1 VDVSRLGLRTSLVSL
16 GVLSLV
22 LGLAPAAAAHPLGN
36 SSTNLHSG
44 LIVES
49 DRLVVDHV
57 VDLAEI
63 RTVQLV
69 ASADRDGDR
78 QLDAAERT
86 THAAQACEQ
95 VADAVSLRV
104 DGEEVEV
111 RPDGSGMELAPGQGG
126 LSVARLGCT
135 LVAPLA
141 LDGVTR
147 IEYRD
152 DSFAGRFGWREVTA
166 VGNGTTLVSS
176 DVPTQSPSDRL
187 LDYPPETERS
197 VPDVRSA
204 SLQVRDGGRASE
216 SAPAALGVPAGV
228 LPRGVD
234 GVTQRY
240 AEFVSR
246 REMTLGFGV
255 LAVLLAVVL
264 GSGHALAPGHGKTVM
279 AAYLVGQEGTR
290 RQALLLGGVVTLT
303 HTAGVLLLGF
313 LLLVS
318 TTLAPDRLLPLL
330 EVASG
335 ALLAGVGVYLLRR
348 AVGRRRAL
356 AALQSH
362 GHDHDHDH
370 GHHQDDDP
378 DHHDH
383 GHHDQGH
390 HDHHD
395 HDHGHHDHDHD
406 HGHGHGHHPD
416 RDPLTPDAPAGAVV
430 LAAPSTA
437 VVATAPVPAA
447 RVVAVD
453 HDHGFGRHTHVL
465 PDPARP
471 LGARSL
477 AAMGIAG
484 GLVPSP
490 SALVVLL
497 GATALGRAWFGV
509 LLVLAYGVGMALT
522 LTAAGLALLRARRLL
537 DRVAKPGSAGAQRWV
552 RGARVLAALPVLTA
566 VVIVGVGLLLVTR
579 GALAAAGAG

>member
-1 VDVSRLGLRTSLVSL
+1 MSRLGLRTSLLSL
-16 GVLSLV
+16 GVLSIV

-49 DRLVVDHV
+49 GRLVVDHV

-69 ASADRDGDR
+69 AAADRDGDR

-86 THAAQACEQ
+86 AHAAQACEQ
-95 VADAVSLRV
+95 VAEAITLRV
-104 DGEEVEV
+104 DGDEVEV

-141 LDGVTR
+141 IDGVTR

-176 DVPTQSPSDRL
+176 DVPAESPTDRL

-204 SLQVRDGGRASE
+204 SLQVRAGGRASE

-234 GVTQRY
+234 VVTQRFV
-240 AEFVSR
+240 EFVSR

-362 GHDHDHDH
+362 GHHHDPGHHDGHGH
-370 GHHQDDDP
+370 GHHHDP
-378 DHHDH
+378 GHHH
-383 GHHDQGH
+383 GHGDDR
-390 HDHHD
+390 DHHD
-395 HDHGHHDHDHD
+395 HDHDPGH
-406 HGHGHGHHPD
+406 HHPD
-416 RDPLTPDAPAGAVV
+416 RDPLTPNAPARTDV
-430 LAAPSTA
+430 LTVPSAA
-437 VVATAPVPAA
+437 VVATDPVPAA

-477 AAMGIAG
+477 AAMGVAG

-552 RGARVLAALPVLTA
+552 RGTRVLAALPILTA

-579 GALAAAGAG
+579 GALAAAGVG

>member
-1 VDVSRLGLRTSLVSL
+1 MSRLGLRTSLLSL
-16 GVLSLV
+16 GVVSVV

-44 LIVES
+44 LTVES
-49 DRLVVDHV
+49 ERLVVDHI

-63 RTVQLV
+63 RTVQLI
-69 ASADRDGDR
+69 AAADRDGDR
-78 QLDAAERT
+78 QLDEAERT
-86 THAAQACEQ
+86 AHAAQACDQ
-95 VADAVSLRV
+95 VAEAVTVRV
-104 DGEEVEV
+104 DGDEVQV
-111 RPDGSGMELAPGQGG
+111 QPDGSGMELAPGQGG

-135 LVAPLA
+135 LVAPLT

-176 DVPTQSPSDRL
+176 DVPVESPSDRL
-187 LDYPPETERS
+187 LDYPTEAEPRS

-204 SLQVRDGGRASE
+204 SLEVRDGGRASDA
-216 SAPAALGVPAGV
+216 APAALGVPAGV

-348 AVGRRRAL
+348 AVRRRRAL
-356 AALQSH
+356 AAFQSH
-362 GHDHDHDH
+362 GDHGHGDHDHGHGDHDHGHHGHGRHDHDHDH
-370 GHHQDDDP
+370 GHHDHAHDD
-378 DHHDH
+378 
-383 GHHDQGH
+383 GHHD
-390 HDHHD
+390 
-395 HDHGHHDHDHD
+395 
-406 HGHGHGHHPD
+406 
-416 RDPLTPDAPAGAVV
+416 REPLTPPASAGAVA
-430 LAAPSTA
+430 LSAPSTA

-453 HDHGFGRHTHVL
+453 HDHGFGRHSHVL

-497 GATALGRAWFGV
+497 GASALGRAWFGV
-509 LLVLAYGVGMALT
+509 LLVVAYGVGMALT

-537 DRVAKPGSAGAQRWV
+537 DRVAKPDSTGAQRWV

-566 VVIVGVGLLLVTR
+566 LVIVGVGLLLVTR
-579 GALAAAGAG
+579 GILTAAGAG